1 MKIQGLFF
9 INFQDWVTAPQTDKE
24 IICEGKKGKLK
35 LVLLYNIIILLYIIL
50 YYILYYII
58 IYYI

>member
-35 LVLLYNIIILLYIIL
+35 LVLLYNIIILLYIIF
-50 YYILYYII
+50 YVI
-58 IYYI
+58 